1 MDSIEFNPIGTI
13 HTPFKKLGDMPI
25 QPTGAKDVVGE
36 VHLRE
41 ELAAGLQDLDGF
53 SHIHLIYH
61 FHQNTDY
68 ELTVIPFMDTVKR
81 GLFSTRAPRRPN
93 MIGMSIVCL
102 EKIEGNILH
111 IRGID
116 VLDGTPLLD
125 IKPYVAKFDAP
136 SADRFG
142 WLDENAHKAETI
154 RSDKRFADK

>member
-13 HTPFKKLGDMPI
+13 HSPFKKLGDMPI

-36 VHLRE
+36 IHLRE
-41 ELAAGLQDLDGF
+41 EMAAGLQDLDGF

-93 MIGMSIVCL
+93 MIGMSIVRL
-102 EKIEGNILH
+102 EKSKAMSCISGDRRSRRHPPVGYQTICSQ
-111 IRGID
+111 IRC
-116 VLDGTPLLD
+116 
-125 IKPYVAKFDAP
+125 AP
-136 SADRFG
+136 ADRFG
-142 WLDENAHKAETI
+142 WLDENAHKAETV
-154 RSDKRFADK
+154 RSDKRFTSEK